1 MDITIENDIL
11 KYKNHVEQNKVL
23 LDIIIKQQ
31 EEINNL
37 KIELENAEKKT
48 KYKKVIH
55 RINKDY
61 WYY

>member
-1 MDITIENDIL
+1 MDITIENNIL

-31 EEINNL
+31 DEINNL
-37 KIELENAEKKT
+37 KIELENAEKKIEH
-48 KYKKVIH
+48 KKVIH
-55 RINKDY
+55 RINNDY

>member
-31 EEINNL
+31 DEINNL
-37 KIELENAEKKT
+37 KIELENAVKKT
-48 KYKKVIH
+48 EHKKVIH
-55 RINKDY
+55 HINNDY